1 MTTEKRCTDC
11 KTTKPISEFNKNKS
25 ENDGYA
31 HICKECRKVRSRE
44 RYEKNKDV
52 ILQKNAERRKDNPEP
67 SRRAARESQ
76 RRSRERAR
84 QEPAVCQRCGVSMEK
99 IKHSHNKF
107 CAECKVQNQKDAIA
121 AYYLENRQSI
131 LDWNREYAKDESR
144 NANRRKNYENYK
156 SRHATE
162 IVLKRKERLAKIKD
176 DPEYIASRLA
186 SSLKHRSERGTTSK
200 EHILHL
206 YKWQEG
212 CCYYCNREIPKG
224 FRTRQMDHIVPIAL
238 GGSADPKNIAL
249 ACHECNSVSQKGAHL
264 LEREWEPVSL
274 NDSHT
279 IYSPI
284 RKMIAAELEEYGIT
298 ISWEDDV
305 LIANGVRIHALSTF
319 WASERYLPNASEII
333 EELEGVI
340 LYDYEWM
347 NRQDAWLNVLLAKCG
362 ACETIAARKT
372 TVSEIDFEEAKA
384 FVSKYHIQGF
394 LNSTL
399 YVGLHYKENL
409 VGVATFSLKQDQ
421 WELNRLVFSGR
432 VVGGFGKLLAYFTR
446 NYQNGKKLLSYVDPR
461 HGDGKSYLKLGFK
474 PRGETPQPMYF
485 YATPDGLYHR
495 LSGSQGRMERDADYF
510 EKALPEVLLNKIN
523 GRYRVYGKR
532 QLRFVLAPASY

>member
-44 RYEKNKDV
+44 RYEKNKDT
-52 ILQKNAERRKDNPEP
+52 ILQKNAERRKENPEP
-67 SRRAARESQ
+67 SRRAARESK

-84 QEPAVCQRCGVSMEK
+84 QEPTVCQQCGVVMER
-99 IKHSHNKF
+99 IKHKHNKI
-107 CAECKVQNQKDAIA
+107 CPECMYKNQLARNAAYNAEHAEEIALKKKEYFARPETKAQKKAYYDKRMMTIGTDVNRKRREYMATLRTNENHIA
-121 AYYLENRQSI
+121 A
-131 LDWNREYAKDESR
+131 
-144 NANRRKNYENYK
+144 
-156 SRHATE
+156 
-162 IVLKRKERLAKIKD
+162 RLA
-176 DPEYIASRLA
+176 A
-186 SSLKHRSERGTTSK
+186 SLKHRSERGTTSK

-249 ACHECNSVSQKGAHL
+249 ACHECNSVSQKGARL

-274 NDSHT
+274 NEGHT

-284 RKMIAAELEEYGIT
+284 RKLVASELAEHGVEV
-298 ISWEDDV
+298 SWEDDV

-319 WASERYLPNASEII
+319 WASERYLPNAAEII

-347 NRQDAWLNVLLAKCG
+347 TRKYAWMNVLLAKCG
-362 ACETIAARKT
+362 VCEKIPARKT
-372 TVSEIDFEEAKA
+372 TVSEIDFDDAKA

-399 YVGLHYKENL
+399 YVGLRYKENL

-485 YATPDGLYHR
+485 YATPEGLYHR

-510 EKALPEVLLNKIN
+510 EKALPEALLNKIN

-532 QLRFVLAPASY
+532 QLRFMLTPASH